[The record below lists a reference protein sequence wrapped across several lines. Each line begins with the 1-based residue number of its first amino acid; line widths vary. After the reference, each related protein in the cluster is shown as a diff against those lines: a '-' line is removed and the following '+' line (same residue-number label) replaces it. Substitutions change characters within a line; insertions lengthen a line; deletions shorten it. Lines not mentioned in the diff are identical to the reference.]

1 MEQPE
6 KMSAS
11 ARLLY
16 QEEDVLGKGIGCI
29 AIKHIKKGTLVIR
42 EVLQL
47 FFSEKEILRDPKI
60 SILKFCQITGGV
72 INCFLDVSHEDQ
84 ENYTKL
90 HNNYDSQNC
99 SHGMATDYRSV
110 MQATDQMTFPNISK

>member
-1 MEQPE
+1 MEYFTPPRHPTTRSRMSVRRLEKIVEQPE

-47 FFSEKEILRDPKI
+47 L
-60 SILKFCQITGGV
+60 L
-72 INCFLDVSHEDQ
+72 
-84 ENYTKL
+84 
-90 HNNYDSQNC
+90 
-99 SHGMATDYRSV
+99 
-110 MQATDQMTFPNISK
+110 